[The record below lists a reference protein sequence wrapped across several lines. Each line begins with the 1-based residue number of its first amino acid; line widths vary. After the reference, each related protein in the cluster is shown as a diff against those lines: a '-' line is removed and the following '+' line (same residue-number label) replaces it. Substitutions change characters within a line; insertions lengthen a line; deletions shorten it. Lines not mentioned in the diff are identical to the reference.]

1 MKSKIE
7 EMRADIKRKKLE
19 LELMEKSLISNERAL
34 AIKDLSEF
42 TDEEKIKVF
51 DKIYKSALSVVEDAE
66 TNGYVNDDNSH
77 YIYEDVMSVIARD
90 SRVFWK
96 YFNSLT

>member
-7 EMRADIKRKKLE
+7 EMRADIERKRLE

-51 DKIYKSALSVVEDAE
+51 DKIYKSALSIVEDAE
-66 TNGYVNDDNSH
+66 TNGYVNDDNPH